1 MKVKIL
7 SGLVAASL
15 SFGMSAA
22 QAAPFYFDVG
32 TDRGVLDGNSVTAD
46 INELGFTGT
55 LATSIYLPTA
65 GTLPTAP
72 GTQVIDTNRASV
84 MNSYGFSAGPK
95 TNIIGGTADTGNLT
109 PVGTFSYPV
118 SPGQVNID
126 SLNASGGSADTEGFV
141 SGIGLPPYG
150 TNLSVFGPG
159 FGGTAWGLTYDYEIG
174 GVLTPTGVNFNTGD
188 FALYYED
195 GSGPL
200 QVLRVNITS
209 SVISGVSLLLTGFVS
224 FDFDN
229 NGSDDTGGNTFIQN
243 LFNDSASGQSFYDIW
258 LADPMAN
265 SISFRLDTDVDP
277 PIPTNSQLWC
287 AGSGAGVSLAACQAA
302 SDTYMRQTALDGSAT
317 FATVPEPSVLALLG
331 LGLLGIG
338 LGRRANRKA

>member
-7 SGLVAASL
+7 SGLVAATLSL
-15 SFGMSAA
+15 GMGAA

-32 TDRGVLDGNSVTAD
+32 NDRGLLDGDSRTAD

-55 LATSIYLPTA
+55 LATSIYIPAAGALPTDA
-65 GTLPTAP
+65 
-72 GTQVIDTNRASV
+72 GTQVIDTNRQSV
-84 MNSYGFSAGPK
+84 MNAYGFTPGAK
-95 TNIIGGTADTGNLT
+95 TNIDGGVADTGNLT
-109 PVGTFSYPV
+109 PVGTFAYPV

-141 SGIGLPPYG
+141 SGIGIPPYG
-150 TNLSVFGPG
+150 TDLSLLGVGY
-159 FGGTAWGLTYDYEIG
+159 GGTAWGLTYDYSIG

-195 GSGPL
+195 GTGPL
-200 QVLRVNITS
+200 QVLRINITAS
-209 SVISGVSLLLTGFVS
+209 AISGVSLLLTGFVS

-229 NGSDDTGGNTFIQN
+229 NGTDDTGGNTFIQN

-258 LADPMAN
+258 LADPTAN
-265 SISFRLDTDVDP
+265 SITFRLDTDVDP